1 MTQLLLTL
9 LLLTQ
14 LPSGPTLSTKCS
26 PGKLTVGDPFY
37 VELKLTCSNS
47 SKITGPLAD
56 SLGSFLILDQ
66 QLKTK
71 SLQGYNENLYRLKI
85 AGFKAGEQT
94 LPRLVFLLSA
104 GDRTDTLRS
113 DSLKLKINS
122 VLSPK
127 MQDINDLKP
136 EAKFP
141 NYWLWLI
148 PALVLVLAV
157 LVYLSLLL
165 YKKLKRIKELAL
177 APLPPWEEALKELDK
192 LPKDEWLAKG
202 FVSKYYY
209 ALSEILKRYIERHFE
224 FNAVEQTTTEI
235 VLNLKIYKTPLRQ
248 EFSDFLN
255 RADLVKYAKAVPP
268 GQEVSQAMEMVR
280 ELITKTIPAPQEPEG
295 TANSEKPAK
304 EGI

>member
-1 MTQLLLTL
+1 MTHLLLTL

-14 LPSGPTLSTKCS
+14 LPSGPSLSTKCS
-26 PGKLTVGDPFY
+26 PKKLTVGDPFY

-71 SLQGYNENLYRLKI
+71 SRQGYNENLYRLKM
-85 AGFKAGEQT
+85 AGFKAGEQA
-94 LPRLVFLLSA
+94 LPRLFFLLSS

-113 DSLKLKINS
+113 DSLKVKINS

-148 PALVLVLAV
+148 PALVLILAA
-157 LVYLSLLL
+157 LVYLSLQL
-165 YKKLKRIKELAL
+165 YKKLKKIREQAL
-177 APLPPWEEALKELDK
+177 APLPPWEEALKALDN

-209 ALSEILKRYIERHFE
+209 ALSEILKRYIERRFE

-268 GQEVSQAMEMVR
+268 DQETAQAMETVR
-280 ELITKTIPAPQEPEG
+280 DLITRTIPLPPEPAG
-295 TANSEKPAK
+295 KAKSEKPVTEAV
-304 EGI
+304 